1 MLSSYIWLQFSMP
14 ITIEMVSVNFLMVIG
29 SYPFIRK
36 YKIGKDFRR
45 LLLIAII
52 MMIWNFLNYEPL
64 DALNRTLTITPVL
77 ILFILPQKRKENTL
91 DFVTKWLALI
101 LGIGFI
107 IFLLTRIFD
116 IPPIL
121 GTFDAEGMNYALF
134 KNHLFFLE
142 STGQGGSAIW
152 YRFNGIFLEPGHLS
166 MISCLMIFAND
177 YNFKK
182 NKYLWIYLFCIV
194 LSFSLAGY
202 LIFAIGY
209 FGLKFNKTKYLLGGA
224 LFLLFSYIVFGFVI
238 NNGDNAVNNLIFS
251 RLQYDEEKGIVGN
264 NRSWE
269 VTDDLFEE
277 IISTDQFWKGV
288 DMEEYGNRIGGAGY
302 KIYILR
308 YGLISTLLVFSL
320 YLFLIPSYS
329 DKRYS
334 YVFLVIIILLFIQRA
349 YPTWYSWLL
358 PFTLGCGIR
367 KQELKLL
374 YK

>member
-1 MLSSYIWLQFSMP
+1 MP